1 MIEKISENY
10 KNTKYKCKE
19 FAKSLQSLMQQNG
32 LSGEKVTIE
41 SKVSDNLY
49 STKYG
54 NISNNGIHEGIKVED
69 TMYDNLNPNGINYNE
84 WLEDL
89 GVFEQ
94 PTGTFE
100 ITVDPFHNME
110 VLDNERERNNK
121 CN

>member
-1 MIEKISENY
+1 
-10 KNTKYKCKE
+10 
-19 FAKSLQSLMQQNG
+19 MQQNG

-100 ITVDPFHNME
+100 ITVDPFP
-110 VLDNERERNNK
+110 
-121 CN
+121 

>member
-54 NISNNGIHEGIKVED
+54 NISNSGIHEGIKVED